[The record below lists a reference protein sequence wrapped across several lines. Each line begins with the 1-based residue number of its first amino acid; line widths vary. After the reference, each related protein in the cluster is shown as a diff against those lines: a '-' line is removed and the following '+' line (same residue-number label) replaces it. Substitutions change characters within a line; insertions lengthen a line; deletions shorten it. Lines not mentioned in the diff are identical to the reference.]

1 MFFLTPGLM
10 AIHVLRIIS
19 LYVFNYIFIVGV
31 LLFGAQQ
38 LQSELETCLSSVRI
52 VHTHTNTGPYNEEPS
67 ESENDR
73 LGHARQAGPTS
84 LVKQA
89 PPN

>member
-19 LYVFNYIFIVGV
+19 LCVFNYIFIV
-31 LLFGAQQ
+31 GAQQ
-38 LQSELETCLSSVRI
+38 LQSELETCLSSVRS

-73 LGHARQAGPTS
+73 LGHARQAGPAS